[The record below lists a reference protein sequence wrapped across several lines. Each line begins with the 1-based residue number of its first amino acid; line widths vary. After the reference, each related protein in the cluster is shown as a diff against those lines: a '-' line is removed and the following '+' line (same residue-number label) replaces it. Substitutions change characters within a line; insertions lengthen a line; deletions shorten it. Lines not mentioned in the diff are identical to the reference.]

1 MDAAGITYF
10 IVGFVVAVI
19 YYYKENKKVT
29 EIDEPIANVATMF
42 VWALWPVALVI
53 WLIKW
58 IYKKLISLKEKQK

>member
-19 YYYKENKKVT
+19 YYHKESKKAT
-29 EIDEPIANVATMF
+29 EIDEPIANVTTMF
-42 VWALWPVALVI
+42 VWALWPVVFVI

>member
-10 IVGFVVAVI
+10 IVGLIVADV
-19 YYYKENKKVT
+19 YYQRESKKVT
-29 EIDEPIANVATMF
+29 EIDEPIANTVTMF
-42 VWALWPVALVI
+42 VWLLWPLVFVI

>member
-19 YYYKENKKVT
+19 YYNKENKKVT

-42 VWALWPVALVI
+42 VWTLWPVVLVI